1 MNLINTKFKK
11 TILTVVLIIAVSVTL
26 VIIFISPIAKY
37 LVEKYDVKYTGREIT
52 MDYAYVNP
60 FTGYVYMKNVKIN
73 ELKSDSVFISSKG
86 LSARFNLF
94 KLFSKTY
101 EISHITLNQPIIV
114 ISQTNKDLNFD
125 DLIQKFKPK
134 KTLFKKTPLHFNM
147 LNMTINDGI
156 IYYRENTFPIN
167 LSVIK
172 VNIESK
178 GLKWD
183 MDTLNAKVSLLSGN
197 GPGGIDGNI
206 TINLKNLN
214 YKLDAI
220 INKLQLQF
228 LEQYFK
234 KMSNYG
240 SFEAILDANLKTTGN
255 FKDAQNINAK
265 GMVTL
270 INFHFGETATKD
282 FASFDKFVLQ
292 VKDLNPKNKK
302 YLLDSVSLSKPYFK
316 FERYDYLD
324 NVQMMFGKKGT
335 VVAGAANNA
344 QEFNLILEIGDY
356 IKALAKN
363 FFKSN
368 YKVNRLAIYKGD
380 FTYNDYTLN
389 EKFSISAS
397 PIDIIADSIDKNN
410 SRVKLLFNSGLK
422 PFGNAKVNL
431 SINPKDSSDFDL
443 NYNITK
449 LPISLFN
456 PYLIKYTSFP
466 LDRGSIELKGT
477 WHVKNGI
484 INSNNHLLVIDPRV
498 NKRIKN
504 KNIKWI
510 PLRLIMFFVRERGN
524 IIDYEIP
531 ITGNLNKPNFI
542 YRDAIF
548 DALENIFVK
557 PATTSYRTEV
567 KNTEYE
573 IEKSMFL
580 KWDMRKSD
588 LSSSQEHFLENM
600 ADLLKE
606 DPKLSISIDPMP
618 YTEKEKEYILF
629 FEAKKQYYLA
639 SQNRNS
645 KSLCEDDTIAIDKMS
660 NKDSLFVRY
669 LNSKLGTKLAFTV
682 QDKCLN
688 LLGDDFVNKK
698 LDGLNASRKAIFKSF
713 FKEVEINKRL
723 KMNPIKNNIPFN
735 GFSYFK
741 IDYKGEVPKS
751 LEKAYERINELNNEP
766 PRNKFKK
773 VRDKNKQLN

>member
-1 MNLINTKFKK
+1 MKLFDTKLKK
-11 TILTVVLIIAVSVTL
+11 TILSILITVIIAFTL
-26 VIIFISPIAKY
+26 TIIFVSPIAKY
-37 LVEKYDVKYTGREIT
+37 LVEKYDVKYTGREIS
-52 MDYAYVNP
+52 MDYVYVNP
-60 FTGYVYMKNVKIN
+60 FTGYVFMKNVNIK
-73 ELKSDSVFISSKG
+73 ELKSDSEFISSKG
-86 LSARFNLF
+86 LSAQLNIF
-94 KLFSKTY
+94 KLFVKTY
-101 EISHITLNQPIIV
+101 EISHITINQPRITIN
-114 ISQTNKDLNFD
+114 QTNKDLNFN
-125 DLIQKFKPK
+125 DLIKKFAPK
-134 KTLFKKTPLHFNM
+134 KASIKKSPLH
-147 LNMTINDGI
+147 LNLLNLKINDGTI
-156 IYYRENTFPIN
+156 FYHENTFPIN

-183 MDTLNAKVSLLSGN
+183 MDTLNAKISLLSGN
-197 GPGGIDGNI
+197 GAGGIDGNI

-214 YKLDAI
+214 YKLDAV

-240 SFEAILDANLKTTGN
+240 SFAAILDAKLKTSGN
-255 FKDAQNINAK
+255 FKDAQNLNAK
-265 GMVTL
+265 GIV
-270 INFHFGETATKD
+270 IVNDFHFGETASKD
-282 FASFDKFVLQ
+282 FASFEKFILQ
-292 VKDLNPKNKK
+292 VKDLNPKNKT
-302 YLLDSVSLSKPYFK
+302 YLLDSISLSNPYFK

-335 VVAGAANNA
+335 LVSGAANNA
-344 QEFNLILEIGDY
+344 EEFNLILEIGNY

-368 YKVNRLAIYKGD
+368 YKVNRLAIYKGN

-410 SRVKLLFNSGLK
+410 TRVKLLFNSGLK
-422 PFGNAKVNL
+422 PFGDAKVYL

-466 LDRGSIELKGT
+466 VDRGSVELKGT

-504 KNIKWI
+504 KNTKWI
-510 PLRLIMFFVRERGN
+510 PLRLVMFFIRERGN

-542 YRDAIF
+542 FKDAIF
-548 DALENIFVK
+548 DALGNIFIK
-557 PATTSYRTEV
+557 PATTPYRTQI
-567 KNTEYE
+567 KNIEYA
-573 IEKSMFL
+573 IEKSMSL
-580 KWDMRKSD
+580 KWDMRKSE
-588 LSSSQEHFLENM
+588 LSSSQENFLEDM
-600 ADLLKE
+600 ADLLTE
-606 DPKLSISIDPMP
+606 DPNLSISIDPMP

-639 SQNRNS
+639 SQKRTS
-645 KSLCEDDTIAIDKMS
+645 KSLCEDDTINIDKMS
-660 NKDSLFVRY
+660 NKDSLFVKY
-669 LNSKLGTKLAFTV
+669 LNNKLDKKLAFTV

-688 LLGDDFVNKK
+688 LLGNDFVNKK
-698 LDGLNASRKAIFKSF
+698 LNELNASRKDLVKSF
-713 FKEVEINKRL
+713 FTGIEGKNRIKI
-723 KMNPIKNNIPFN
+723 NPIKNNIPFN
-735 GFSYFK
+735 GFSYYK
-741 IDYKGEVPKS
+741 INYKGELPKS
-751 LEKAYERINELNNEP
+751 LEKAYEKINELNNEA

-773 VRDKNKQLN
+773 MRDKNKQLN

>member
-1 MNLINTKFKK
+1 MKLFDTKLKK
-11 TILTVVLIIAVSVTL
+11 TILTIIITITIVVTL
-26 VIIFISPIAKY
+26 VIVFISPIAKY
-37 LVEKYDVKYTGREIT
+37 LVEKYDIKYTGREIS

-60 FTGYVYMKNVKIN
+60 FTGYIFMKNIN
-73 ELKSDSVFISSKG
+73 IKELKSDSVFIFSKG
-86 LSARFNLF
+86 ISAQFNMF
-94 KLFSKTY
+94 KLFNKTY
-101 EISHITLNQPIIV
+101 EISHITLNQPIFV
-114 ISQTNKDLNFD
+114 ISQTNKNLNFD
-125 DLIQKFKPK
+125 DIIKKFTPK
-134 KTLFKKTPLHFNM
+134 KTSVKKTPLHFNM
-147 LNMTINDGI
+147 LNMKINDGI

-167 LSVIK
+167 LSVVK

-214 YKLDAI
+214 YKLDAV

-240 SFEAILDANLKTTGN
+240 SFEAVLDANIKTTGN
-255 FKDAQNINAK
+255 FKDAQNLNAK
-265 GMVTL
+265 GIVTL
-270 INFHFGETATKD
+270 HNFHFGETASND
-282 FASFDKFVLQ
+282 FASFDKFILQ
-292 VKDLNPKNKK
+292 VKDLNPKNKT
-302 YLLDSVSLSKPYFK
+302 YLLDSISLSKPYFK

-344 QEFNLILEIGDY
+344 QEFNLILEIGNY

-368 YKVNRLAIYKGD
+368 YKINRLAIYKGD

-410 SRVKLLFNSGLK
+410 SRVKLFFNAGLK
-422 PFGNAKVNL
+422 PFGNANVNL

-531 ITGNLNKPNFI
+531 ITGNLNKPNFV
-542 YRDAIF
+542 YRDVIF

-557 PATTSYRTEV
+557 PATTSYRTQV

-573 IEKSMFL
+573 IEKSMSL
-580 KWDMRKSD
+580 KWDMRKSN
-588 LSSSQEHFLENM
+588 LSSSQEHFLEDM

-606 DPKLSISIDPMP
+606 DPNLSISIDPMP

-639 SQNRNS
+639 SQNRTA
-645 KSLCEDDTIAIDKMS
+645 KSLCEDDTISIDKMS
-660 NKDSLFVRY
+660 NKDSLFVKY
-669 LNSKLGTKLAFTV
+669 LNTKLDKKLAFTV

-688 LLGDDFVNKK
+688 LLGNDFVNKK
-698 LDGLNASRKAIFKSF
+698 LNELNASRKDLVKSF
-713 FKEVEINKRL
+713 FTDIEGKNRVKINS
-723 KMNPIKNNIPFN
+723 IKNNIPFN

-741 IDYKGEVPKS
+741 IDYKGEIPKS